1 MTDLITVLKQM
12 NEDMAR
18 MREAEK
24 KQTAELIEILADMR
38 DSLQDQTALLRFLRG
53 VIVERPSLVKAK

>member
-38 DSLQDQTALLRFLRG
+38 DSLQDQTASLRFLRG